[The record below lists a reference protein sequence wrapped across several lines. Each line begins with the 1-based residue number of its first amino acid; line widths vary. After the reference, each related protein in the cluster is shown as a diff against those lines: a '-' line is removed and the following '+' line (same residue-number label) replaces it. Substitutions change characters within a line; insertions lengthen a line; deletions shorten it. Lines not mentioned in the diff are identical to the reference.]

1 MMLCA
6 ENTFDPNRGLAEL
19 RKSAPT
25 NDSTWTKQLGWF
37 KVLWMKKCPPYPA
50 KTAGRVK
57 IISGIHKIAQP
68 SNLSNTTYLICKLLF
83 LHSPASSLPP
93 YSQLL
98 ILRELGV
105 VTRTDWLIKLTP
117 QSQNTENKTTDRLSQ
132 YLPFYL
138 LSIDMMRRILMLMM
152 TREWNDLT

>member
-25 NDSTWTKQLGWF
+25 TSSYFHSAQLMSTPQFPRWF
-37 KVLWMKKCPPYPA
+37 KMTLFYSGWQKRLNTYLKITQYEPSNSDGWKGAMDEKISSLPCPA

-68 SNLSNTTYLICKLLF
+68 SNLSNTTYLICISFSFCILQPPPSPQSVVDPARIRCCQL
-83 LHSPASSLPP
+83 SPA
-93 YSQLL
+93 Q
-98 ILRELGV
+98 
-105 VTRTDWLIKLTP
+105 
-117 QSQNTENKTTDRLSQ
+117 
-132 YLPFYL
+132 
-138 LSIDMMRRILMLMM
+138 ID
-152 TREWNDLT
+152 